1 MRHMFKVVATEHYT
15 KVMFSFRIDIALRS
29 NPKKSELKT
38 RIRKVVKIG
47 QKMVLPPQLE
57 SSGIDP
63 PRNNEVVVLNV
74 DRSKDSVDGLHAN

>member
-15 KVMFSFRIDIALRS
+15 KVVFSFRIDIALRS

-47 QKMVLPPQLE
+47 
-57 SSGIDP
+57 
-63 PRNNEVVVLNV
+63 
-74 DRSKDSVDGLHAN
+74 